1 MNCELQESHS
11 PVSLGHHLFPGDRTW
26 GLAHSELLNSNMIN
40 GDFPGGPVV
49 KNLPCNAGDAGLIPG
64 RGTNG
69 AFLGGSVVKNLF
81 ANTGDVGSIPG

>member
-1 MNCELQESHS
+1 MDKQQGPTVEHREPYLISY
-11 PVSLGHHLFPGDRTW
+11 DM
-26 GLAHSELLNSNMIN
+26 A
-40 GDFPGGPVV
+40 FPGGPVV